1 MSDGPHRTLPLNRY
15 WKKVL
20 ELVENPA
27 CSMEEI
33 HEKLNYALKK
43 ELSKTVLKSV
53 CGILDGMNR
62 GLPFPED
69 QTSEIVQWFEFLRGK
84 RRGEVSYDI
93 LLDNATMVAVDRRG
107 TEEMFDEAMKNTQ
120 EEILDAHVRSME
132 EHCFRK
138 PDGKDPFFIRD
149 RLYEMRAA
157 ADISSLASET
167 VSEVR
172 SGIKG
177 EKPRNKTGLDEGPKL

>member
-1 MSDGPHRTLPLNRY
+1 MSDGPHRTLPLNQN

-33 HEKLNYALKK
+33 HEKLNYALKE

-53 CGILDGMNR
+53 CGILDGMNQ
-62 GLPFPED
+62 GLPFPEGR
-69 QTSEIVQWFEFLRGK
+69 TPEIMQRFKFLREK
-84 RRGEVSYDI
+84 HRGTVSNDV
-93 LLDNATMVAVDRRG
+93 LLDNATMTAMDGRGKERMFEEAV
-107 TEEMFDEAMKNTQ
+107 KNSQ
-120 EEILDAHVRSME
+120 EEVLDTHVRSME

-157 ADISSLASET
+157 ADISSLASKT

>member
-1 MSDGPHRTLPLNRY
+1 MSDGPHRTLPLNQH

-33 HEKLNYALKK
+33 HEKLNYALKE

-53 CGILDGMNR
+53 CGILDGMNQ
-62 GLPFPED
+62 GLPFPEGR
-69 QTSEIVQWFEFLRGK
+69 TPEIMQWFKFLREK
-84 RRGEVSYDI
+84 HRGTVSNDV
-93 LLDNATMVAVDRRG
+93 LLDNATMTAMDGHGKERMFEEAV
-107 TEEMFDEAMKNTQ
+107 KNSQ
-120 EEILDAHVRSME
+120 EEVLDAHVRSME

-149 RLYEMRAA
+149 RLYEMRVA